1 MKAKIKVT
9 KEVEIK
15 TLAIAAKVRYWE
27 DATINGIDD
36 KDGTLTPCKE
46 GDLWKPIID
55 IDSGIIKNWE
65 QGAMARIHFKVC
77 DQGSYYLNDEDG
89 NTVLSIEEYYVP
101 KIACP
106 AENGYGDYI
115 IMNIDENGKIA
126 NWKLDI
132 DDFLEEDE

>member
-27 DATINGIDD
+27 DATINGIED

-55 IDSGIIKNWE
+55 IDSGVINNWE
-65 QGAMARIHFKVC
+65 QGTMARIHFKVC
-77 DQGSYYLNDEDG
+77 DSGSYYLNDEEG

-115 IMNIDENGKIA
+115 IMDIDENGKIA
-126 NWKLDI
+126 NWKIDI